1 VSTPAFGRS
10 YKMDLLRNIALFRP
24 LSQSHLNAIA
34 KYTDPFEAR
43 AGKILTR
50 QGQHGLEAFIIVDGR
65 ARVERDGRVIAQVGP
80 GDVLG
85 ELSVIDGKPR
95 TATVIAETP
104 MTLMVIRRRDF
115 RSLRETV
122 PGLQE
127 KLLATLCERLRQ
139 ADQAISRYG

>member
-1 VSTPAFGRS
+1 
-10 YKMDLLRNIALFRP
+10 M
-24 LSQSHLNAIA
+24 
-34 KYTDPFEAR
+34 
-43 AGKILTR
+43 TR